1 MKAIISTAAV
11 AAPEPPNVCVVDDK
25 HEDDS
30 DSDNDMDYRQ
40 SVN

>member
-1 MKAIISTAAV
+1 MKATISTAAT
-11 AAPEPPNVCVVDDK
+11 ATPEHPNVCVVDDK

-30 DSDNDMDYRQ
+30 DSDNDMDYKQ